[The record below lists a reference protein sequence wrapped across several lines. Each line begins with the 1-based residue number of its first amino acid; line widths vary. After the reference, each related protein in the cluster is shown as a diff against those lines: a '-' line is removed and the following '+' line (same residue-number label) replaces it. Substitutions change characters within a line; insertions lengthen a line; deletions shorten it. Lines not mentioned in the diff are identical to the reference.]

1 MGNNDKQ
8 LRVIVFCDQYENIL
22 REAPTLLVT
31 NQIVGV
37 WVEGGPDG
45 GGGGQVLDISWGRE
59 VRPGPSYPDLV

>member
-8 LRVIVFCDQYENIL
+8 LRVIVFCDQYENTL

-45 GGGGQVLDISWGRE
+45 GGRYSIYPGVGRC
-59 VRPGPSYPDLV
+59 GPAPRTLTLFKR

>member
-8 LRVIVFCDQYENIL
+8 LRVIVFCDQYENTL

-45 GGGGQVLDISWGRE
+45 GGEVLDISWGRE